1 MVKHTLLRRNPKLYE
16 DFYCNQHGHGLPVFI
31 GGRNQRGHGIGSFFS
46 GLGRMVLPWLKTGGK
61 ALLREG
67 VSTGLHVANDA
78 LAGRNIGES
87 FKEHAKEAGHRLLQG
102 AVEHLGQNQSG
113 SGVRRRKRALS
124 RPPGEPFQK
133 RIKPTHAASHKH
145 SKACAKTKK
154 NKPKY
159 SDIFA

>member
-16 DFYCNQHGHGLPVFI
+16 DFYCNQYGHGLPVFI

-102 AVEHLGQNQSG
+102 AVNHLGQNQSG
-113 SGVRRRKRALS
+113 SGLRKKRALA
-124 RPPGEPFQK
+124 RPPGEPFEK
-133 RIKPTHAASHKH
+133 RIKLAHRASHKH

-154 NKPKY
+154 KHPKY